1 VRGLLLSVAGFGTF
15 EDRVNH
21 VVYGRPFHPKA
32 GPRSSQTPG
41 TRFIARLAC
50 SARRHRLAERIFC
63 VRLEEL
69 VCALVRDTQDGADVS
84 NAEACGAKLPC
95 SGAPVLRCGAL

>member
-1 VRGLLLSVAGFGTF
+1 MSGLVPLVGVSQLHGF
-15 EDRVNH
+15 DRVRTDEP
-21 VVYGRPFHPKA
+21 RP
-32 GPRSSQTPG
+32 
-41 TRFIARLAC
+41 AC
-50 SARRHRLAERIFC
+50 SARRYYLAERIFC

-95 SGAPVLRCGAL
+95 GGAPVL